1 MCNSDLIIEKINNL
15 SAKIDENSSQ
25 SQREMDLM
33 NAHLGTI
40 NNSITSLSGKVATQ
54 NGRISKVEAWQSHC
68 PGNAMKETFRKYQA
82 DLKPVYVLATN
93 MRMIAFMVIAA
104 AIVFNLINVGLEWLI
119 NMIKL

>member
-54 NGRISKVEAWQSHC
+54 NGRIAKVEAWQSHC

-82 DLKPVYVLATN
+82 DLKPVYILATN